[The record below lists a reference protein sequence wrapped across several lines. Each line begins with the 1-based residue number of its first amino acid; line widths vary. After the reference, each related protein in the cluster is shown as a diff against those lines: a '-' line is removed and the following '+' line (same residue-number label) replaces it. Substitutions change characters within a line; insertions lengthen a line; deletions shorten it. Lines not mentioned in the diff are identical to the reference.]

1 VITGGSFLTSINEM
15 TELYESLDEVKYKD
29 FIGELKIRKGIDKK
43 IVGLGAGRMGY
54 SLRAFIMR
62 LGHIGYDATF
72 IGDTVVPRV
81 GSGDLVIVNS
91 SSGSTPTIALLA
103 SQAKDAGATIISVC
117 SSSDTPIGKLSS
129 VCLTYGDF
137 KSKQMMKTAFEQFT
151 FVLFDAMAHDIVKDL
166 QLDARWISYNHSI
179 LE

>member
-1 VITGGSFLTSINEM
+1 MPIDEM
-15 TELYESLDEVKYKD
+15 TKLYESLDETKYND
-29 FIGELKIRKGIDKK
+29 FVREITVREGLGKK

-81 GSGDLVIVNS
+81 SKGDLVIVNS
-91 SSGSTPTIALLA
+91 SSGRTPTIALLA
-103 SQAKDAGATIISVC
+103 SQAKDAGASIISVC
-117 SSSDTPIGKLSS
+117 SASDTPIGKLSS

-137 KSKQMMKTAFEQFT
+137 KSRQMMKTAFEQFT
-151 FVLFDAMAHDIVKDL
+151 FVLFDAMAHDIVGSL
-166 QLDARWISYNHSI
+166 QLDVDKISHNHSI